1 MKKEISVYRKAD
13 KLISEC
19 KDIDFQAFETKR
31 QFTVDAIAKSN
42 IRACGM
48 ALMVVNEILNSSY
61 WWQVKRK
68 LFFQAV
74 KIAIYVRLAESKD
87 ALNEINEI
95 NKNTNK

>member
-1 MKKEISVYRKAD
+1 MKKEISVHRKAD

-19 KDIDFQAFETKR
+19 REIDFQAFETNR
-31 QFTVDAIAKSN
+31 QYTVDASAKSN

-48 ALMVVNEILNSSY
+48 ALIVINEIIDSSY

-74 KIAIYVRLAESKD
+74 KIAIYVRLAEAKD
-87 ALNEINEI
+87 TLNQI